1 MLFWHTHVA
10 TNMDNKRKL
19 ICKYFSYPNRKSTDI
34 RRQHNKDLF
43 FISLLVLAKLI
54 IDTMNAI
61 SILIKR

>member
-1 MLFWHTHVA
+1 
-10 TNMDNKRKL
+10 MDNKQKL

-34 RRQHNKDLF
+34 RRQHNKDLY